1 MKPIIAALLLSA
13 LAATTCLAQNLNKG
27 GPAERNFYQEL
38 PYEQINGKIIIDVEI
53 GGVKHKFLMDTGAP
67 DQISDALAA
76 ELGIAATRQAGV
88 NDAFGNTGTAKIAT
102 VESIKLG
109 GVDFKDVPA
118 IIGGI
123 PAFVNCFGID
133 GIIGSNLL
141 RNTIVTFNSAKKVII
156 ITDDADRLNLN
167 EKNKVALNTKKDKQ
181 SSPIFILNI
190 DAKVTGE
197 FEFDSGDSGLLELSN
212 GYMDIFK
219 EHQADFEV
227 LDKGYGANSFSG
239 NGAENNNIK
248 YRLKFPALKIGN
260 VTLKNVKTE
269 TVLNNSGTGSRIG
282 SKLLDYG
289 VLTLDYLHG
298 NLYFDP
304 FTAETDL
311 SEKSWP
317 LSPTYSDGK
326 LVIGVVWGKMKDA
339 VKPGMQI
346 TAVNGVSFEQVDFCK
361 LFTQKSILQG
371 QEKATLT
378 IKDEKG
384 NLIQLEIVKE

>member
-1 MKPIIAALLLSA
+1 MKLITVFLISMLTVEIS
-13 LAATTCLAQNLNKG
+13 LAQNLNKG
-27 GPAERNFYQEL
+27 GPAERDFYQQL
-38 PYEQINGKIIIDVEI
+38 PYEQINGKIIIEVEI
-53 GGVKHKFLMDTGAP
+53 GGRKHKFLLDTGAP

-76 ELGIAATRQAGV
+76 ELGVTVTRETGI
-88 NDAFGNTGTAKIAT
+88 NDAFGNAGTAKIAP

-109 GVDFKDVPA
+109 GVDFNDVPA

-123 PAFVNCFGID
+123 PPFLNCFGID

-141 RNTIVTFNSAKKVII
+141 RNTIIMFNSTKKVIT
-156 ITDDADRLNLN
+156 ITDDAARLDLN
-167 EKNKVALNTKKDKQ
+167 QKNRVALNTKKDKQ
-181 SSPIFILNI
+181 SSPVFILNV

-197 FEFDSGDSGLLELSN
+197 FKFDSCDSGFLELSN

-219 EHQADFEV
+219 DHQADFEI
-227 LDKGYGANSFSG
+227 LDKGYGTNSFGG
-239 NGAENNNIK
+239 NGAENINIK

-260 VTLKNVKTE
+260 AILKNVKTE
-269 TVLNNSGTGSRIG
+269 TVLNNTGTDSRIG

-298 NLYFDP
+298 KLYFDP
-304 FTAETDL
+304 FTPETDL

-346 TAVNGVSFEQVDFCK
+346 TAVNGFSFKQVDFCK

-371 QEKATLT
+371 QEKANLT
-378 IKDEKG
+378 IKDENG
-384 NLIQLEIVKE
+384 NLIQLAMIKE